1 MDRLR
6 PEDPARIGDYRLV
19 GRLGSGGMGQ
29 VFLGRSAGGRPVAV
43 KVIRPEY
50 GADPGFRRSF
60 AREVEAARRV
70 GGFFTAQVV
79 DADPDAELPWLVS
92 AYIAG
97 PSLERAVAEHGPL
110 PLATVR
116 VLGAGLAEGLV
127 AIHRC
132 DLVHRDLKPG
142 NVVLASDGPRVIDF
156 GIARALEATTRT
168 VSGVITGTPAYMSPE
183 QARGAADIGPASDVF
198 ALGSVLAF
206 AATGAAPFA
215 GGHPAAV
222 LFQVV
227 QEEPELATLD
237 AWLRGVV
244 RACLAKDPA
253 DRPTPAELI
262 GLLSGPEDSGDRPE
276 HWASPNWLP
285 ATVVDL
291 VGAAQ
296 DAASE
301 LETEPLR
308 QRSVETTRS
317 VDPPDEDP
325 GDDPD
330 DPPVPRATGG
340 VPVTPSAGRPEPR
353 SRGWF
358 SRLRNSLRTPPASGN
373 GFRDGNGGGD
383 GDGDG
388 ESSIATG
395 WNGLEWGAT
404 TADFLALFPD
414 GRQEN
419 GDWWVTGEGPERFCG
434 VTMDAQY
441 AFGPGGGLGLVAFY
455 PEVEDR
461 DRLPVAVLE
470 TLGAPDGH
478 TTRWTRGKVVVEV
491 KVAGVAATVTHRRHA
506 G

>member
-1 MDRLR
+1 MDGLR
-6 PEDPARIGDYRLV
+6 PEDPARVGDYRLV

-50 GADPGFRRSF
+50 GADPGFRKSF

-79 DADPDAELPWLVS
+79 DADPDADLPWLVS
-92 AYIAG
+92 AYVAG
-97 PSLERAVAEHGPL
+97 PSLETAVTEHGPL
-110 PLATVR
+110 PPATVR

-142 NVVLASDGPRVIDF
+142 NVVLAADGPRVIDF

-168 VSGVITGTPAYMSPE
+168 ASGVIVGTPAYMSPE
-183 QARGAADIGPASDVF
+183 QARGTADIGPASDVF

-206 AATGAAPFA
+206 AATGAPPFA

-222 LFQVV
+222 LYQVV
-227 QEEPELATLD
+227 QEEPELTALD
-237 AWLRGVV
+237 AGLRSVV

-262 GLLSGPEDSGDRPE
+262 DSLTTPEDGATEPE
-276 HWASPNWLP
+276 HWAGRTWLP
-285 ATVVDL
+285 TDIVDL

-296 DAASE
+296 EAASVT
-301 LETEPLR
+301 ETEQLPR
-308 QRSVETTRS
+308 RRADTGTRRGG
-317 VDPPDEDP
+317 PADEPTPADR
-325 GDDPD
+325 
-330 DPPVPRATGG
+330 PR
-340 VPVTPSAGRPEPR
+340 PSRR

-358 SRLRNSLRTPPASGN
+358 SLFRSDRRTPAAPE
-373 GFRDGNGGGD
+373 
-383 GDGDG
+383 G
-388 ESSIATG
+388 EGSSLATG
-395 WNGLEWGAT
+395 WNGLPWGAT
-404 TADFLALFPD
+404 ADEFLARFPD
-414 GRQEN
+414 GRQKSA
-419 GDWWVTGEGPERFCG
+419 DWWVTGEGPERFCG
-434 VTMDAQY
+434 VSMPTQY
-441 AFGPGGGLGLVAFY
+441 AFGPRGGLGLVVFY

-461 DRLPVAVLE
+461 ERLPVAVLE

-478 TTRWTRGKVVVEV
+478 TTRWTRGEVVVEV
-491 KVAGVAATVTHRRHA
+491 KVAGVAASISHRRH
-506 G
+506 GG